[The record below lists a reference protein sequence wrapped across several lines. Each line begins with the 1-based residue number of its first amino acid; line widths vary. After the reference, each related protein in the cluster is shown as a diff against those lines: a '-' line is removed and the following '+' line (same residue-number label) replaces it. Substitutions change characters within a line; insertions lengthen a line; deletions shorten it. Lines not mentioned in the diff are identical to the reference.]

1 MLHPIPS
8 LMNLNRMDRA
18 QDYDYYID
26 GITPSIARLVSACD
40 CERLAVCRALGLEVS
55 SLVVS
60 LQKTY
65 GLEQTELY
73 DLLQHNAAYRG
84 LKSP

>member
-26 GITPSIARLVSACD
+26 GITPIIARLVSACD
-40 CERLAVCRALGLEVS
+40 CERLAVCRALVLEVS
-55 SLVVS
+55 SLVAS

-65 GLEQTELY
+65 
-73 DLLQHNAAYRG
+73 
-84 LKSP
+84 